1 MDIDD
6 NFEEFLI
13 KYDKLKK
20 FIRKKV
26 TEHSINNDILAKNYI
41 HIDNLDERYNK
52 LLIDK
57 LTENLFNK
65 KIIKLLE

>member
-6 NFEEFLI
+6 NFEEVLVKF
-13 KYDKLKK
+13 DKLKTT
-20 FIRKKV
+20 IKKNV
-26 TEHSINNDILAKNYI
+26 PKYPINDNILLKNYI
-41 HIDNLDERYNK
+41 HIDNLHYRYNK